1 MGTIYKALKV
11 RLYPNATQQ
20 EGLNKTL
27 GSSRALYNMMLYEK
41 KQVYDAWKESGE
53 DKTVLYKH
61 KYKTEKEYKQEYE
74 WLKEVDSIA
83 LQQSR
88 VDLSNSYSN
97 FFKSLKGQRKGAKVG
112 FPKFKKKRN
121 GSSYRTMNVNNNILI
136 DFEAKKVKLPKLG
149 WISFRDHR
157 DEFEGEIKSAT
168 VSCTA
173 TGKYFVSIL
182 FEQEL
187 SLEGVELSD
196 GLKTKTIGLDMSLEH
211 FFVDDK
217 GQSPAYERVYRKY
230 EPKLKKA
237 QRDMSKKKK
246 GSKNWYKAL
255 HKVSLVHEKITNKRK
270 DFTQKLS
277 TELVRN
283 YDVIVVEHL
292 SLKGMS
298 QALNLGKSVM
308 DLGYSQFVHQLD
320 YKSLWNNKVFIQA
333 DKWFAS
339 SKTCSICGFKKND
352 LLLSDREWKCPNC
365 GTFHDR
371 DQNAGMNLKNYGL
384 NELGLGQPEYTPVE
398 SKTSASTLAGVSLDT
413 EAGRSFVLSE

>member
-27 GSSRALYNMMLYEK
+27 GSSRALYNMMLYERS
-41 KQVYDAWKESGE
+41 QVYDAWKESGE

-74 WLKEVDSIA
+74 WLKEADSIA

-112 FPKFKKKRN
+112 FPKFKKKKN
-121 GSSYRTMNVNNNILI
+121 GSSYRTMNVNNSILI

-157 DEFEGEIKSAT
+157 NEFKGEIKSAT
-168 VSCTA
+168 VSRTA
-173 TGKYFVSIL
+173 TGKYFVSML
-182 FEQEL
+182 FKQEL

-237 QRDMSKKKK
+237 QRNLSKKKK

-255 HKVSLVHEKITNKRK
+255 HEVSLVHEKIANKRK

-308 DLGYSQFVHQLD
+308 DLGYSQFVHQLN
-320 YKSLWNNKVFIQA
+320 YKSLLNNKVFIQA

-339 SKTCSICGFKKND
+339 SKTCSICGFKKTD

-398 SKTSASTLAGVSLDT
+398 SKTSASTLVGVSLDA
-413 EAGRSFVLSE
+413 EAGRC